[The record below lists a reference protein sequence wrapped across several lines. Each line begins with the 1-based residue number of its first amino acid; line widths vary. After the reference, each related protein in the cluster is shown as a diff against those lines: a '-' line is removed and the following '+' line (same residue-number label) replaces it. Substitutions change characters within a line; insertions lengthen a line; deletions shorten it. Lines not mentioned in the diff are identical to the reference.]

1 MRKLNALLDYFKF
14 VLRHTFGGSSMAESA
29 TAPRDV
35 DPETVRSILANTPP
49 GGVTVLDVRQPWE
62 YEQFHL
68 PGATL
73 LPLGELEERM
83 GALPT
88 DKPLIVYCH
97 SGRRSA
103 AAASLLAGHGHPGVM
118 NMLGGVMA
126 WTGATAVGTPQTGL
140 QHYRGDETP
149 EDILALAY
157 AMEAGLGEFYECLA
171 STAATPELAETFS
184 RLAGFE
190 DKHKLMVYHLYKRLH
205 PESAGVEDL
214 AAKAAGG
221 ATAKVLEGG
230 RSGEEILADAKALTG
245 AHPALEMAMGVEAQ
259 AMDLYMR
266 QAALAANDEARA
278 ALLDLAREERT
289 HLRSLAVLMDKLGPA
304 PEAGSA

>member
-14 VLRHTFGGSSMAESA
+14 VLRHMFGGDSMTESA
-29 TAPRDV
+29 TQPRDV

-83 GALPT
+83 GSVPA

-103 AAASLLAGHGHPGVM
+103 AAASLLAGRGHPGVM

-126 WTGATAVGTPQTGL
+126 WTGATAVGAPQTGL
-140 QHYRGDETP
+140 QYYRGDETP
-149 EDILALAY
+149 EEILALAY

-171 STAATPELAETFS
+171 SSAATPELAETFS

-205 PESAGVEDL
+205 PESATVEDL
-214 AAKAAGG
+214 AGR
-221 ATAKVLEGG
+221 ATAKALEGG
-230 RSGEEILADAKALTG
+230 RSGEEILADAKSLDG
-245 AHPALEMAMGVEAQ
+245 ARSALELAMGVEAQ

-266 QAALAANDEARA
+266 QAALAKDEQARE
-278 ALLDLAREERT
+278 ALLELAREERT
-289 HLRSLAVLMDKLGPA
+289 HLRSLAVLMDRLGQAPKAAPA
-304 PEAGSA
+304 

>member
-14 VLRHTFGGSSMAESA
+14 VLRHTFGGSSMAQSA

-83 GALPT
+83 GSVPT

-126 WTGATAVGTPQTGL
+126 WTGATAVGAPQTGL
-140 QHYRGDETP
+140 QYYRGDETP
-149 EDILALAY
+149 EEILALAY

-171 STAATPELAETFS
+171 SSAATPELAEAFS
-184 RLAGFE
+184 QLAGFE
-190 DKHKLMVYHLYKRLH
+190 DKHKAMVYHLYKRLH

-214 AAKAAGG
+214 AGKTTVKA
-221 ATAKVLEGG
+221 LEGG
-230 RSGEEILADAKALTG
+230 RSGEDILADAKALTG
-245 AHPALEMAMGVEAQ
+245 ALPALEMAMGVEAQ

-304 PEAGSA
+304 GEAVSA